1 MAFSLGDGQ
10 QEKMAAYVEEF
21 LLMGQ
26 ERQKNALEKLARYS
40 ESSRSSSVSGLTDP
54 LPWTAPAKAES
65 VGLTSD
71 VSAERKSAS
80 SAYYNP
86 FPDLQGSPWGS
97 QGSEEAFTP
106 VKVQVP
112 GIAAAPQGGS
122 SKDPAKLQ
130 QATQMLQAA
139 LANWEACVSESSP
152 SSLAPEALG
161 TVEDMVQNLKTLDNS
176 IGFQQAQ
183 AQRQTP
189 SLPPGLGG
197 VDMQA
202 PAPASSKKQNQQL
215 VFAQYADLLEKALV
229 NMNKTLPAE
238 TAQRAQQLLES
249 VAMENLGEV
258 NSSEGLEKLKWLAQL
273 LEHENKASI
282 EKLSK
287 LFKQDPTAVPAAQP
301 FMRGFGWDKPVTAT
315 RNAPAAGMGTRNAT
329 GFDWNQNQV
338 ASIPVVG
345 RQSQSPS
352 WMMGAGPDAWWG
364 DAGIASGMPHV
375 TDSQRKGGAGGAKK
389 RAIPG
394 GTQAQSS
401 AQPEGHQGETLR
413 MHLRSLLN
421 VDSSRVLIVRKINRL
436 GFSSPAILKEHFS
449 WYGTVET
456 VLVAH
461 SRVKSGGGQAG
472 IVSRL
477 RPSGL
482 GFIVMSKT
490 AEAESI
496 LSEGSE
502 QHVCGTVI
510 RVQKFERRMSDMG
523 EDGDYQEEAD
533 QYSADTRALG
543 A

>member
-1 MAFSLGDGQ
+1 MAFSLGDRQ
-10 QEKMAAYVEEF
+10 QEQMAAYVEEF
-21 LLMGQ
+21 LMMGQ
-26 ERQKNALEKLARYS
+26 DRQKNALEKLAQYS
-40 ESSRSSSVSGLTDP
+40 ESARASSVSGLPAP

-65 VGLTSD
+65 MGLTSD
-71 VSAERKSAS
+71 VSSERKTAS
-80 SAYYNP
+80 SAYYSS
-86 FPDLQGSPWGS
+86 FQDLQSSPWS
-97 QGSEEAFTP
+97 SEEAFNP

-112 GIAAAPQGGS
+112 MIAAAAAPQGGS
-122 SKDPAKLQ
+122 GKDPAKLQ

-139 LANWEACVSESSP
+139 LANWEACVSESTP

-161 TVEDMVQNLKTLDNS
+161 TVEDMVQNMKTLDPS

-183 AQRQTP
+183 AQAQHQQP

-197 VDMQA
+197 QNLQ
-202 PAPASSKKQNQQL
+202 APASSKKQNQL
-215 VFAQYADLLEKALV
+215 AFAQYADLLHKALV
-229 NMNKTLPAE
+229 NMNNTLPAE
-238 TAQRAQQLLES
+238 TALRAQQLLES

-273 LEHENKASI
+273 LEHENKASMQ
-282 EKLSK
+282 KLSK
-287 LFKQDPTAVPAAQP
+287 LLKQDTTAAPAAPP
-301 FMRGFGWDKPVTAT
+301 FMRGFGWDKSAAGT

-329 GFDWNQNQV
+329 GFDWNPNL

-345 RQSQSPS
+345 RQNPG
-352 WMMGAGPDAWWG
+352 WMGGMPGSDAWWG

-375 TDSQRKGGAGGAKK
+375 MDSQRKGGAGAAKK
-389 RAIPG
+389 RAMFG
-394 GTQAQSS
+394 GTQVQSS

-413 MHLRSLLN
+413 MHLRSLLH

-449 WYGTVET
+449 WYGTVEN

-496 LSEGSE
+496 LSEGPE

-510 RVQKFERRMSDMG
+510 RVQKFERRMSDLG
-523 EDGDYQEEAD
+523 EDDFQEEAD